1 MFREICSTMMI
12 SESYTLLDITLLYT
26 MWMRRLN
33 HISQVPIYYLLI
45 KYYLGIDGSEGI
57 TAMAISPS
65 RKNIAICE
73 RAERAVCIIYD
84 ISGLA

>member
-1 MFREICSTMMI
+1 MRRHNHTFQVF
-12 SESYTLLDITLLYT
+12 YNYLLDHKSI
-26 MWMRRLN
+26 
-33 HISQVPIYYLLI
+33 
-45 KYYLGIDGSEGI
+45 GIDGSEGI